1 MALRSGGI
9 MARCAV
15 IDLQTNQQVNFIIAE
30 ITDLTP
36 SGTKLVEIPD
46 GYYWD
51 GQQVSLIPVEVISG
65 N

>member
-1 MALRSGGI
+1 MSK
-9 MARCAV
+9 CAV
-15 IDLQTNQQVNFIIAE
+15 IDLQTNQQVNFILAYP
-30 ITDLTP
+30 TDP
-36 SGTKLVEIPD
+36 APEGTKLVEIPD